1 MPKPEVPID
10 PITTD
15 MIDLGSWDP
24 SPLRKGDNMIE
35 ISDEEEEQLDDHASP
50 EKGADYGPIEAGQ
63 KRIIVK
69 YNELEF
75 PVNWD

>member
-1 MPKPEVPID
+1 
-10 PITTD
+10 
-15 MIDLGSWDP
+15 
-24 SPLRKGDNMIE
+24 MIE